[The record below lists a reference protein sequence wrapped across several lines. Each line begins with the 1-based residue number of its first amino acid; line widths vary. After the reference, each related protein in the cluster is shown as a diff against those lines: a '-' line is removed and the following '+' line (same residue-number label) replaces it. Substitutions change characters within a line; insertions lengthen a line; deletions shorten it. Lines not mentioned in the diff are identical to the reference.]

1 MMRRA
6 AWNTDRTLS
15 VVEEAARA
23 PDEGEV
29 LIEVVNAGIC
39 GSDLHWYRGDFPPE
53 ASRTPGHEIGGV
65 VAAVGRGASSLH
77 EGDVVGVEPLLRCGT
92 CGHCSAGRY
101 NQCQVAGGL
110 IGIAV
115 NGGMAQQLLAPRE
128 AVFPAPAGI
137 DGELAAI
144 AEPLACSVHGFEEI
158 QLSEGETVLVIGAG
172 SIGLT
177 AQLAAQAYGAQVIV
191 LARHPHQQELARRLG
206 AVEVIGDDDAGKQ
219 RLGELAAD
227 DSIDVAAECVGG
239 HADTI
244 RTSVDA
250 VRRLGRVVVLGVFA
264 IDDAGLNPLTLLGRE
279 ITMVGAVTY
288 AAPSGRIPDYQKA
301 LEMLTGCR
309 DEARSLI
316 THRYGLDAVNEAF
329 DAALDKR
336 SRSIK
341 VHLTPN
347 A

>member
-1 MMRRA
+1 MRRA
-6 AWNTDRTLS
+6 AWNADSTLS
-15 VVEEAARA
+15 VLDEAARR
-23 PDEGEV
+23 PGDGEV
-29 LIEVVNAGIC
+29 LVEVVSAGIC
-39 GSDLHWYRGDFPPE
+39 GSDLHWYRGDFPPQ
-53 ASRTPGHEIGGV
+53 ATRTPGHEIGGIV
-65 VAAVGRGASSLH
+65 SALGAGVTNMS
-77 EGDVVGVEPLLRCGT
+77 EGDIVGVEPLLRCGS

-115 NGGMAQQLLAPRE
+115 DGGMAQQVMAPRE
-128 AVFPAPAGI
+128 AVFRSPRGI
-137 DGELAAI
+137 DAEVTAM

-158 QLSEGETVLVIGAG
+158 NLGDGETVLVVGAG

-191 LARHPHQQELARRLG
+191 LARYPHQQEAARSLG
-206 AVEVIGDDDAGKQ
+206 AAEVIGDDEAGKA
-219 RLGELAAD
+219 RLAELAAD
-227 DSIDVAAECVGG
+227 DSIDVVAECVGG

-250 VRRLGRVVVLGVFA
+250 VRRLGRVVILGVFA
-264 IDDAGLNPLTLLGRE
+264 IEDAGLNPLTLLGRE

-288 AAPSGRIPDYQKA
+288 AAPGGRVPDYQKA
-301 LEMLTGCR
+301 LEMLTGCE

-316 THRYGLDAVNEAF
+316 THRFGLNSVNEAF
-329 DAALDKR
+329 ATALDK
-336 SRSIK
+336 SSLSVK

>member
-1 MMRRA
+1 MRRA
-6 AWNTDRTLS
+6 AWNADRTLS
-15 VVEEAARA
+15 VVEEAERA
-23 PDEGEV
+23 PGEGEV
-29 LIEVVNAGIC
+29 LVQVVNAGIC
-39 GSDLHWYRGDFPPE
+39 GSDLHWYRGDFPPQ

-65 VAAVGRGASSLH
+65 VAAVGSGVAGLS
-77 EGDVVGVEPLLRCGT
+77 EGDVVGVEPLLRCGS
-92 CGHCSAGRY
+92 CGHCVAGRY

-115 NGGMAQQLLAPRE
+115 DGGMAQQVFAPRE
-128 AVFPAPAGI
+128 AVFAAPAGV

-158 QLSEGETVLVIGAG
+158 TLGDGETVLVIGGG

-177 AQLAAQAYGAQVIV
+177 AQLAAQAYGARVIM
-191 LARHPHQQELARRLG
+191 LARYPHQQEAARQLG
-206 AVEVIGDDDAGKQ
+206 AAEVIGDDEAGKR
-219 RLGELAAD
+219 RLAELAAD
-227 DSIDVAAECVGG
+227 DAIDVVAECVGG

-250 VRRLGRVVVLGVFA
+250 VRRLGRVVILGVFA

-288 AAPSGRIPDYQKA
+288 AAPGGRVPDYQKA

-309 DEARSLI
+309 EEARSLI
-316 THRYGLDAVNEAF
+316 THRFGLDGVNEAF
-329 DAALDKR
+329 DTALDKG
-336 SRSIK
+336 SLSVK